1 MLIYFANSNT
11 VINSLA
17 TIFIYMKYSLSY
29 LVILLLICSCNSDP
43 SQKFVKSINNNEIL
57 FDISFIDTIIT
68 KKLTNVDSVTF
79 NKYIYQNPVILG
91 IDYGPPNPYGD
102 GFWIKKYADSLRND
116 LIYRGFSKSNFY
128 RIPTTLIKNSI
139 LVIRCYPE
147 MELYEH
153 YALYL
158 IKTDVKSNY
167 PSTILLAEKMKSQGL
182 AAIYQITKSVF
193 NKSTS
198 AVKQTTISKYSFS
211 DLPGPKGE
219 IMSFYD
225 TTVTYYELK
234 NNCFDRYRR
243 TIVWE
248 GKQE

>member
-1 MLIYFANSNT
+1 
-11 VINSLA
+11 
-17 TIFIYMKYSLSY
+17 MKHFLSY
-29 LVILLLICSCNSDP
+29 FGLLLLIYSCNSDP
-43 SQKFVKSINNNEIL
+43 SKNIAKSINNNEVL

-102 GFWIKKYADSLRND
+102 GFRIKKYADSLRND
-116 LIYRGFSKSNFY
+116 LIYTGFSKSSFY
-128 RIPTTLIKNSI
+128 LIPTTLIRNSI
-139 LVIRCYPE
+139 LVLRCYPGRD
-147 MELYEH
+147 LYEH

-182 AAIYQITKSVF
+182 AAIYQVTKSVLT
-193 NKSTS
+193 KSSS
-198 AVKQTTISKYSFS
+198 AVKQTTISKYSIT
-211 DLPGPKGE
+211 DLPGPKGK
-219 IMSFYD
+219 ITSFYD

-234 NNCFDRYRR
+234 QNYFDRYRR

-248 GKQE
+248 AKQE